1 MNVWRAALPAPPQAV
16 PVRAEIRV
24 LPSSRVGFGQVLRF
38 PVRSNRDRFA
48 HLLVGNPDG
57 SVHSVAADL
66 RIAAVW
72 WQQIRMGRDAALVAR
87 RPAGR
92 SHATLVA
99 AAAPLYYEGG
109 AVSATVLQAALG
121 EAPEVSPIDRNL
133 KLEQAAANAV
143 AVPQGELSVRLGIGN
158 PRGLYCLCDELELSF
173 ETGTDAH
180 VTVLDIDTDGTATF
194 LNTYLD
200 GTDNLI
206 RTGNPAWISD
216 RDSGVAIR
224 FQPPAGADFVKAIA
238 STANIP
244 LPDPAEITRVT
255 ARPTMRNLV
264 PEVRQTIDANGD
276 GIKWAI
282 DAIAVTSSGCRG
294 RRADCERE
302 RAVEPVH
309 THRQARLRDRRAGAC
324 LGHGRAGLQA
334 GRLQHPRLRCGAAD
348 LHEQGPSRS
357 SGCRGREPAG
367 AVHLRRGGGTGRRG
381 GGVHRAIVSEGG
393 RAGIPERARRL
404 GDRRAERHRAEPR
417 CHGAGS
423 GRDPGALGMVSVRP
437 HTWIRREWTERAA
450 KAK

>member
-109 AVSATVLQAALG
+109 AVSATVLQAVLG

-244 LPDPAEITRVT
+244 LPDPAEITRAT
-255 ARPTMRNLV
+255 ARPTMRNVV
-264 PEVRQTIDANGD
+264 PEVQQTIDANSE

-294 RRADCERE
+294 RR
-302 RAVEPVH
+302 
-309 THRQARLRDRRAGAC
+309 
-324 LGHGRAGLQA
+324 
-334 GRLQHPRLRCGAAD
+334 
-348 LHEQGPSRS
+348 S

-367 AVHLRRGGGTGRRG
+367 AARLRRG

-393 RAGIPERARRL
+393 RVGNPERARSL
-404 GDRRAERHRAEPR
+404 GDRRAGRHRAGPR
-417 CHGAGS
+417 RRGAGG
-423 GRDPGALGMVSVRP
+423 GRDPGALGTVSVRP
-437 HTWIRREWTERAA
+437 HAWVRREWTERAA